1 MLHEFIAHAHTVVLN
16 GKLILCK
23 SIRRAGLL
31 RDPHVDRTA
40 RTGIL
45 DRIAEQI
52 EQHLVQTQL
61 ITVNILVAY
70 IQCINM

>member
-1 MLHEFIAHAHTVVLN
+1 MLHEFIAHTHAVVLN
-16 GKLILCK
+16 GKLILGK
-23 SIRRAGLL
+23 TIRRAGLL

-61 ITVNILVAY
+61 VTVNILVAY